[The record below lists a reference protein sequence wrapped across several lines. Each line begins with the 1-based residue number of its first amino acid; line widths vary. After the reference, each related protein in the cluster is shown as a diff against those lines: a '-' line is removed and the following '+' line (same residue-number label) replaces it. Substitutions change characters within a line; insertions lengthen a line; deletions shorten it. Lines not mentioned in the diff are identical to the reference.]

1 MYSNI
6 DKKLKVMALVWF
18 IVNISI
24 SVLTGFILML
34 VQRGSLFLSGLF
46 VLLFG
51 SLCALLGSWLIYG
64 FAVLIANSNETLRLA
79 RAKEFGTPTYSP
91 EEQERLEKIE
101 RLYAQ
106 GLITEEEYNRA
117 RLNFR

>member
-18 IVNISI
+18 IVNASL
-24 SVLTGFILML
+24 SVLSGFILML
-34 VQRGSLFLSGLF
+34 VEHGDLFLTGLLI
-46 VLLFG
+46 LLFG
-51 SLCALLGSWLIYG
+51 SFSALLSSWLIYG

-79 RAKEFGTPTYSP
+79 RAKEFGTSAYSP
-91 EEQERLEKIE
+91 EEKDRLEKIE
-101 RLYAQ
+101 RLYEQ

>member
-18 IVNISI
+18 IVNASL

-34 VQRGSLFLSGLF
+34 VQHGDLFLSGLL

-51 SLCALLGSWLIYG
+51 SFSSLLGSWLIYG

-79 RAKEFGTPTYSP
+79 RAKEFSASAYSP
-91 EEQERLEKIE
+91 EEKERLEKIE